1 MTKEERIPDLHSSH
15 GYYRVQFLL
24 ATLLLGNFLGAIL
37 IIVWVTRQ
45 QADASPDSLF
55 LQLLAVILVSL
66 GLLGIVALLGYR
78 YLSHHGHSLSR
89 QNDELRDT
97 QSRLRQQQQIWQ
109 HLRDLYHQEIPEENF
124 LQAVQVALRELLDV
138 PRISLWFFDDP
149 PGTMTCRSSLIAS
162 LVGAR
167 IDMTLLDKYIEALH
181 RAPCLATIRSQQ
193 DPRLEALRS
202 YFIEH
207 GITSTLEVGIFVGG
221 ELRGTLCCESTQP
234 RQWHADEIN
243 SVMGVSGLLS
253 QFAESLRRREIEH
266 DLYQHIHYDDVTGL
280 PTIHS
285 LSETIDRTASRMQ
298 AFHLVLIRVRGLGHI
313 NTLLGQSGGDEALR
327 QVATKIRGYLL
338 PHRRIPRLVRLPAN
352 QLAIILPGTGL
363 DTWLQQRL
371 GEMLTNLTERIWQV
385 QAQPCQLRFSAGMAH
400 FPSDGNDLQLVLQRA
415 ELALKQARQQAT
427 PTLIQYEPALGEW
440 ERQQIQIER
449 ELRLALDTEQF
460 RLYLQPQ
467 FTTAGDLRGAE
478 VLLRWQ
484 HPEHGLVAPG
494 YFIDH
499 AERSGLIRPMGYWV
513 LEQAVDLLRGPLSG
527 TDTTLSVNV
536 SVQQLNDDD
545 FLARIESL
553 LEKGGFAP
561 RRLVLEI
568 VESLLATPG
577 IIMTLC
583 ALRQLGVQLALDD
596 FGTGYSSL
604 RYLQEFPVDEIKLD
618 KAFIDPVQQG
628 SDAPL
633 ARSIIALART
643 LHLRLVAEG
652 VETASQLE
660 FLRKQQA
667 SMMQGYYLAYPEPI
681 ETFLARP
688 ELRACPI
695 GTE

>member
-1 MTKEERIPDLHSSH
+1 MTKEVRKYVLRFSY
-15 GYYRVQFLL
+15 GYRRAQFLL
-24 ATLLLGNFLGAIL
+24 TTLLFGNFLAATL
-37 IIVWVTRQ
+37 IVVWVTRQ
-45 QADASPDSLF
+45 QADSSPDSLF
-55 LQLLAVILVSL
+55 LQLLAVVLVSL
-66 GLLGIVALLGYR
+66 GLLGIVALLCYR
-78 YLSHHGHSLSR
+78 YLSHHGRTLSR

-97 QSRLRQQQQIWQ
+97 QARLRQQQQIWQ
-109 HLRDLYHQEIPEENF
+109 HLRDLYHQEIPEEDF
-124 LQAVQVALRELLDV
+124 LQAVQVALRDLLDV

-149 PGTMTCRSSLIAS
+149 PGTMTCRSSLVAS
-162 LVGAR
+162 LVGFQ
-167 IDMTLLDKYIEALH
+167 IDMASLGRYIEALH
-181 RAPCLATIRSQQ
+181 RAPCLATPRSQQ
-193 DPRLEALRS
+193 DPRLEALRH
-202 YFIEH
+202 YFAEH
-207 GITSTLEVGIFVGG
+207 GVTSTLEVGIFVGG

-234 RQWHADEIN
+234 REWRADEVN

-253 QFAESLRRREIEH
+253 QFAESLRRREVEH

-280 PTIHS
+280 PTIHA
-285 LSETIDRTASRMQ
+285 LNETIERTASRMQ
-298 AFHLVLIRVRGLGHI
+298 AFHLVLVRVRGLGHI

-327 QVATKIRGYLL
+327 QVAKEIRGYLL
-338 PHRRIPRLVRLPAN
+338 PHRRFPRLVRLPGN
-352 QLAIILPGTGL
+352 QLAIILPGIGL
-363 DTWLQQRL
+363 DTWLQHRL
-371 GEMLTNLTERIWQV
+371 GEMLSKLTDRTWQV

-415 ELALKQARQQAT
+415 ELALKHARQQAT
-427 PTLIQYEPALGEW
+427 PVLIQYDSGLGEW

-449 ELRLALDTEQF
+449 ELRLALDTDQL

-467 FTTAGDLRGAE
+467 FTLAGDLRGAE

-499 AERSGLIRPMGYWV
+499 AERSGMIRPIGYWV
-513 LEQAVDLLRGPLSG
+513 LEQAVELLRGPLAE

-536 SVQQLNDDD
+536 SVQQLSDDD
-545 FLARIESL
+545 FLPRIESL
-553 LEKGGFAP
+553 LDKGGFAP

-577 IIMTLC
+577 MAMTLR

-618 KAFIDPVQQG
+618 KAFIDPVQHG
-628 SDAPL
+628 ADAPL

-660 FLRKQQA
+660 FLRQQQA
-667 SMMQGYYLAYPEPI
+667 NMMQGYYLAYPEPVM
-681 ETFLARP
+681 TFLARP
-688 ELRACPI
+688 ELQSFPI
-695 GTE
+695 ASE